1 MLEQSIRPWDER
13 REIVIPGDAAQT
25 IEFSAMHWIL
35 SAKRAIQQ
43 HGKFAV
49 ALSGGSTPKAIYQTL
64 LSKHKTSID
73 WSLVHL
79 YWSDERAVSPD
90 SPDSNYR
97 MAMENGFSSLPIP
110 KAQIHRMKGEIN
122 LEEAASDYADLLGR
136 TLGPHLFDLVMLG
149 VGEDGHTASLFPGS
163 RALKENKKLVAL
175 NEIPDLGQHRLT
187 LTFPAIERSHSTA
200 LIAIG
205 ASKQAI
211 IPLVLQAAIVS
222 PFPASKIGTPEHK
235 ALWIL
240 DRAAAHLLQV

>member
-1 MLEQSIRPWDER
+1 MLEQSIKSWDER
-13 REIVIPGDAAQT
+13 REIVVPGDATQT
-25 IEFSAMHWIL
+25 VEFAAEHWIL

-43 HGKFAV
+43 HGKFSV

-64 LSKHKTSID
+64 LAKHKTSID

-79 YWSDERAVSPD
+79 YWSDERAVAPD

-97 MAMENGFSSLPIP
+97 MAMESGFSSLPIP
-110 KAQIHRMKGEIN
+110 KAQIHRMRGEIN
-122 LEEAASDYADLLGR
+122 LQEAANDYADLLKR
-136 TLGPHLFDLVMLG
+136 TLDSHLFDLVMLG
-149 VGEDGHTASLFPGS
+149 LGEDGHTASLFPNS
-163 RALKENKKLVAL
+163 LALKENTKLVIA

-187 LTFPAIERSHSTA
+187 LTFPAIERSRSTA

-205 ASKQAI
+205 SSKQAI
-211 IPLVLQAAIVS
+211 VPLVLQAAIVS

-240 DRAAAHLLQV
+240 DRSAAHLL